1 MTHVLITDYD
11 FLDHSIEQA
20 ILDAA
25 GIAFTAAQIRS
36 EDDLIAAARGSDA
49 LLLQYAPFSA
59 RVAAAL
65 PRLGLVSRM
74 GAGFDTIDTDACARH
89 GKPHWRCR
97 SSRPRCRRSRLPGI
111 SCACTSTAADRA
123 CRWPP

>member
-11 FLDHSIEQA
+11 FLDHSIEEA

-49 LLLQYAPFSA
+49 LLLQYKADQITPEQYHTA
-59 RVAAAL
+59 RAKI
-65 PRLGLVSRM
+65 LGEQ
-74 GAGFDTIDTDACARH
+74 
-89 GKPHWRCR
+89 
-97 SSRPRCRRSRLPGI
+97 
-111 SCACTSTAADRA
+111 
-123 CRWPP
+123 